1 MRDLLFTFIFCSLS
15 NLDWTL
21 LKGGGECGGE
31 LRREKKHELYELM
44 YINISKLDYKRYWG
58 HGPGIR
64 ILYNLSLH
72 IEKAVQKYQK

>member
-1 MRDLLFTFIFCSLS
+1 
-15 NLDWTL
+15 
-21 LKGGGECGGE
+21 
-31 LRREKKHELYELM
+31 M

-72 IEKAVQKYQK
+72 IERAVQKYQKWSASMWPKLIGAYVMDHAGAPY